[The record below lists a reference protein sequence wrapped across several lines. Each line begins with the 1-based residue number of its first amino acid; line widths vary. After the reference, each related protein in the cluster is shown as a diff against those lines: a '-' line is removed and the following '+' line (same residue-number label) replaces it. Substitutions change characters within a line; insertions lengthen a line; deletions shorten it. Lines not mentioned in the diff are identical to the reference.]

1 MSEAMP
7 QTIGFLV
14 KGAFLFFV
22 VIIVLFFVN
31 SNVSLEID
39 DKGAEGLA
47 KEFVLLNDC
56 LSYVNE
62 DGVKTNYI
70 DFNKMDKENLRKC
83 GGGVR
88 VTVLDVDGKE
98 IIKVDSD
105 DERSI
110 QIPLCDISEKD
121 IKCISSRNLVRII
134 DDGKV
139 DTMFLD
145 VELVI

>member
-14 KGAFLFFV
+14 KGAFLFLV

-31 SNVSLEID
+31 LNVGLEID

-62 DGVKTNYI
+62 AGLKTNYI
-70 DFNKMDKENLRKC
+70 DFSKIDKENLRKC

-88 VTVLDVDGKE
+88 VTVLNLDDEE
-98 IIKVDSD
+98 IIEVDSD

-121 IKCISSRNLVRII
+121 IKCINSRNLVRII
-134 DDGKV
+134 DNGKV
-139 DTMFLD
+139 DTIFLD
-145 VELVI
+145 LELVI